1 MNVEKTRKTYT
12 DKYLHNFLG
21 YSFHALMVKEDKIV
35 GCNTVIPQ
43 EFILFDKKYSFG
55 QWCETFI
62 QKINNESFKRGRYF
76 DDKDYKILA
85 KDEYEVVYKKEI
97 SKKHNGAKII
107 WIIDVSP
114 LDKLSL
120 EKAVNELKKI
130 DQDVDLII
138 YIGYV

>member
-1 MNVEKTRKTYT
+1 MVKISGNLSFKVKKTTELSDQEIDQLVDLIRSTMNVEKTRKTYT

-76 DDKDYKILA
+76 DYKDYKI
-85 KDEYEVVYKKEI
+85 
-97 SKKHNGAKII
+97 
-107 WIIDVSP
+107 
-114 LDKLSL
+114 
-120 EKAVNELKKI
+120 
-130 DQDVDLII
+130 
-138 YIGYV
+138 